1 MVDSNNP
8 FDLLKEEMENDDV
21 FYTFTI
27 RSKSKLTLFTECQL
41 S

>member
-21 FYTFTI
+21 FYTFTLDPNQ
-27 RSKSKLTLFTECQL
+27 S
-41 S
+41 

>member
-21 FYTFTI
+21 LYNFNLDPNQ
-27 RSKSKLTLFTECQL
+27 S
-41 S
+41 